1 MSKSVN
7 AGAQRDAA
15 KPTGEIGLGELEN
28 HLGYFVRRLQHWIFR
43 DVNAALAAVELD
55 VILYSILETIAA
67 NPGTTQIAVAGAL
80 GIERARMV
88 GLLDDLQQSG
98 LIVRERSDA
107 ARTYDPEEG
116 ERRRRG
122 AREARGA
129 PPRRRQLSPRSDG
142 AVAVRDGL
150 SGPEGGVRCPWPPQL
165 AASSRSSVNSRIA
178 ASASI
183 GSPKT

>member
-15 KPTGEIGLGELEN
+15 KPSGEIGLGELEN

-98 LIVRERSDA
+98 LIVRERSEQD
-107 ARTYDPEEG
+107 
-116 ERRRRG
+116 RRAHALGLTPRG
-122 AREARGA
+122 RMILKKAIV
-129 PPRRRQLSPRSDG
+129 
-142 AVAVRDGL
+142 AVAAHEKRVARRLGADNY
-150 SGPEGGVRCPWPPQL
+150 RRAL
-165 AASSRSSVNSRIA
+165 AALA
-178 ASASI
+178 QFEMD
-183 GSPKT
+183 

>member
-98 LIVRERSDA
+98 LIVRERSEQD
-107 ARTYDPEEG
+107 
-116 ERRRRG
+116 RRAHALVLTPRG
-122 AREARGA
+122 RMILKKANV
-129 PPRRRQLSPRSDG
+129 
-142 AVAVRDGL
+142 AVAAHEKRVARRLGAGNYRRALTAL
-150 SGPEGGVRCPWPPQL
+150 SQFEMD
-165 AASSRSSVNSRIA
+165 
-178 ASASI
+178 
-183 GSPKT
+183 

>member
-15 KPTGEIGLGELEN
+15 KPSGEIGLGELEN

-98 LIVRERSDA
+98 LIVRERSEQD
-107 ARTYDPEEG
+107 
-116 ERRRRG
+116 RRAHALGLTPRG
-122 AREARGA
+122 SMILKKANV
-129 PPRRRQLSPRSDG
+129 
-142 AVAVRDGL
+142 AVAAHEKRVARRLGADNY
-150 SGPEGGVRCPWPPQL
+150 RRAL
-165 AASSRSSVNSRIA
+165 AALA
-178 ASASI
+178 QFEMD
-183 GSPKT
+183 